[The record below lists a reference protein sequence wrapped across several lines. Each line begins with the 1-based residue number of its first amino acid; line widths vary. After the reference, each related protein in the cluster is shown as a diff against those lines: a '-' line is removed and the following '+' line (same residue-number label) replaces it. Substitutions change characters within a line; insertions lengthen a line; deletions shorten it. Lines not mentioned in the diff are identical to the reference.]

1 MGNLGWD
8 PLSSMVRSKCNP
20 SGKSQAWSALGR
32 EAGGLWDTQVPQVAP
47 GKGGRG
53 THLWDHLGAEGR
65 KESRVHSSPTLS
77 HHFHKC
83 RKWHGK
89 GNNPLSF
96 AFPADAKEPFGHGPF
111 NL

>member
-53 THLWDHLGAEGR
+53 ILWDSPVGSPGGRGQEGITG
-65 KESRVHSSPTLS
+65 SFLS
-77 HHFHKC
+77 HTVT
-83 RKWHGK
+83 
-89 GNNPLSF
+89 SF
-96 AFPADAKEPFGHGPF
+96 S
-111 NL
+111 